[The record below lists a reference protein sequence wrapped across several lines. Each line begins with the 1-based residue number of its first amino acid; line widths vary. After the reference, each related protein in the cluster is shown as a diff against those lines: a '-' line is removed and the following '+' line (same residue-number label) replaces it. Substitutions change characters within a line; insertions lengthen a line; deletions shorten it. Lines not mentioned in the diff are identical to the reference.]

1 LDTKWKNIK
10 YSNITKVIVIF
21 LAWLSFVCASESVF
35 FVVTNGNTV
44 EYASYYDYPEFISGF
59 YTCLESVADYYI
71 WVKDVDGPDDIMV
84 LEDESIA
91 DKMFAYYNAKPT
103 ISGLVNF
110 AYYIKNN
117 TTGETFTNIKY
128 EEPVELLKKQPTYTY
143 IDRSHVQSMKPYK
156 TSHVIEVIRKTEMH
170 MKIHAA
176 IIEPLK
182 PGDKFYDDLS
192 V

>member
-84 LEDESIA
+84 WKTKAL
-91 DKMFAYYNAKPT
+91 PT
-103 ISGLVNF
+103 RC
-110 AYYIKNN
+110 
-117 TTGETFTNIKY
+117 
-128 EEPVELLKKQPTYTY
+128 LLITMPNRQF
-143 IDRSHVQSMKPYK
+143 
-156 TSHVIEVIRKTEMH
+156 
-170 MKIHAA
+170 
-176 IIEPLK
+176 
-182 PGDKFYDDLS
+182 PGW
-192 V
+192 